1 MYDIDISNCN
11 RLFWLRNNYDEAVRL
26 WNIGKQI
33 GFTCSGEDNIIIDR
47 IIEME
52 EKENNNK
59 KEKDKEGNT
68 DNAK

>member
-1 MYDIDISNCN
+1 
-11 RLFWLRNNYDEAVRL
+11 L

-33 GFTCSGEDNIIIDR
+33 GFTCSGEDNIIIHR

-59 KEKDKEGNT
+59 KGKDKEGNT